1 MRKPLGSCLALPA
14 SLDSREIFPGMMLK
28 ASIESRGSGEGIC
41 LADRCTISMRVAPLS
56 TDRQMMSS
64 QPHPVIKSEI

>member
-28 ASIESRGSGEGIC
+28 ASSLEVQ
-41 LADRCTISMRVAPLS
+41 AKAYA
-56 TDRQMMSS
+56 
-64 QPHPVIKSEI
+64 